1 MSDRLQN
8 KENTDLKRIKKW
20 VKPWNKTKFDDLYD
34 RDDRFFAVITKGILS
49 YLNENIVLYN
59 KPINHFIFNTGSSY
73 LYIEKNGYKYSMN
86 EVTGEDNLYMKMPR
100 GMVEL
105 SSISIDT
112 AELSNP
118 FVRGQYERLN
128 GDIIQGF
135 NAMMR
140 RLPIEISMEIKY
152 VLSNYNESIVLL
164 QELYDKLIF
173 QRYFYITYLGET
185 IQCSIEFGTDAK
197 PEFNKVDL
205 TSTDVNQRNLTIGIK
220 VATNYP
226 IIDERTELLNDMVI
240 DNGVQ
245 QQMTIAHT
253 NADTG
258 QHITDKLPLRNI
270 DRT

>member
-1 MSDRLQN
+1 MSDRIQN

-49 YLNENIVLYN
+49 YLNENIVLYD

-73 LYIEKNGYKYSMN
+73 LYIEKNGYQYNMN

-100 GMVEL
+100 AIVEL
-105 SSISIDT
+105 SSIAIDT
-112 AELSNP
+112 TELSNP
-118 FVRGQYERLN
+118 FIRGQYERLN
-128 GDIIQGF
+128 GDVIQGF
-135 NAMMR
+135 NATIR

-173 QRYFYITYLGET
+173 QRYFYITYLGEM

-205 TSTDVNQRNLTIGIK
+205 TSTEVNQRNLNINIK
-220 VATNYP
+220 VATSYP
-226 IIDERTELLNDMVI
+226 IIDERTELLNDMVV
-240 DNGVQ
+240 DNSIK
-245 QQMTIAHT
+245 QQMNIGHE
-253 NADTG
+253 NPVTG
-258 QHITDKLPLRNI
+258 HVITDKLPVRDINR
-270 DRT
+270 D